1 MTLHEGLIEQARQL
15 ATQEHRRPSQ
25 VSLRRSVSA
34 SYYALFHLLVDAATR
49 RIIRG
54 DNRSALRA
62 CLARAFGHSNMKT
75 VAQKFAENN
84 VPPKLAPG
92 LNGKP
97 LQKRIIQIARTFVD
111 LQQARHEADYDIA
124 RQFTRREALELAG
137 RAGRAVLHW
146 EKVQGTVQADTFL
159 VGLLAFNNM
168 RA

>member
-25 VSLRRSVSA
+25 VSLRRSISA

-54 DNRSALRA
+54 KDRSALRA
-62 CLARAFGHSNMKT
+62 CLARSFGHADMKT
-75 VAQKFAENN
+75 VAERFAQNN
-84 VPPKLAPG
+84 PPQKLAPG
-92 LNGKP
+92 LNGKS
-97 LQKRIIQIARTFVD
+97 LQKGIIQLSRTFVD

-137 RAGRAVLHW
+137 RAERAVLHW
-146 EKVQGTVQADTFL
+146 EKVQGSVQADTFL
-159 VGLLAFNNM
+159 VGLLALKSM
-168 RA
+168 KG